1 MPGSYFNLPWQAI
14 MLSSVTNLCRDDA
27 PGTAIMHED
36 SERLWY
42 NLRKVDTEL
51 CPQRANDLLN
61 Q

>member
-1 MPGSYFNLPWQAI
+1 MGSVRA
-14 MLSSVTNLCRDDA
+14 SVTDLCCDDA

-51 CPQRANDLLN
+51 RPQRSDDLLD